1 MKRHYVP
8 PKQGMLGQI
17 VDTATVLVLVYA
29 SLMLPLLFKAA
40 AKAENAVVQAAVAVQ
55 ATWESLGQNAV
66 QQEQWI
72 RLGYSPE
79 KAAVLINNRFDYT
92 IDPVMLGITFAVIIG
107 YFIFLLKVSDKQYRE
122 VIAEKFDHE

>member
-17 VDTATVLVLVYA
+17 VDTATVLVLVYV

-40 AKAENAVVQAAVAVQ
+40 AKAENAVVQAAVAVH
-55 ATWESLGQNAV
+55 AI

-79 KAAVLINNRFDYT
+79 KAAILINNRFDYT
-92 IDPVMLGITFAVIIG
+92 IDPVMLGLTSAVIIG
-107 YFIFLLKVSDKQYRE
+107 YFIFLLKVSAKQYRE
-122 VIAEKFDHE
+122 VIAEKFDQE

>member
-17 VDTATVLVLVYA
+17 VDTATVLVLVYV

-55 ATWESLGQNAV
+55 ATWESLGQNAI

-79 KAAVLINNRFDYT
+79 KAAILINNRFDYT
-92 IDPVMLGITFAVIIG
+92 IDPVMLGLTSAVIIG
-107 YFIFLLKVSDKQYRE
+107 YFIFLLKVSAKQYRE
-122 VIAEKFDHE
+122 VIAEKFDQE

>member
-1 MKRHYVP
+1 MAGLF
-8 PKQGMLGQI
+8 QGDPLPAITKTTESQQ
-17 VDTATVLVLVYA
+17 TAPEFYTNYLQDIA
-29 SLMLPLLFKAA
+29 
-40 AKAENAVVQAAVAVQ
+40 N
-55 ATWESLGQNAV
+55 LGQNAV

>member
-17 VDTATVLVLVYA
+17 VDTATVLVLVYV

-40 AKAENAVVQAAVAVQ
+40 AKAENAAVHAVGAVQ

>member
-17 VDTATVLVLVYA
+17 VDTATVLVLVYV

-55 ATWESLGQNAV
+55 ATWESLGQNAI

-79 KAAVLINNRFDYT
+79 KAAMLINNRFDYT
-92 IDPVMLGITFAVIIG
+92 IDPVMLGLTSAVIIG
-107 YFIFLLKVSDKQYRE
+107 YFIFLLKVSAKQYRE
-122 VIAEKFDHE
+122 VIAEKFDQE